1 LTVGAVEGAVTAV
14 SDAGTERKRW
24 LVLGVICTAQLMV
37 VLDLTVMNIALPS
50 AQRALHFST
59 ADRQWVVTA
68 YSLAA
73 GSLLLAGA
81 KLSDL
86 IGRKTTFLVGLI
98 GFAGVSA
105 IGGAS
110 TNFTT
115 LVAARAFQG
124 VFSAVL
130 VPTSL
135 ALLITS
141 FTAPKDRARALGIF
155 GAVAAGGGAIGLL
168 LGGALTDYL
177 SWRWT
182 LYINLVFAGIALV
195 GGILL
200 LDRQTSRDKFEL
212 DVPGLLLASSGL
224 FCIVF
229 GFSNA
234 ATHSWHSSGTWGTL
248 AAGVALLV
256 LFAIWIGRAASP
268 LLPARILLDRTRAG
282 GYISVFISALCLFA
296 MFFFLTYY
304 LQRTLGYS
312 PIKTGLAFL
321 PNSAVLAVAAN
332 LATIVF
338 LPRVGPRPVVFFGLI
353 IAAGAMAWLAQLGAH
368 TSYSKGILGPILLAG
383 FGFGLV
389 FAAAFTAGTYGVE
402 PHDAGVASATVS
414 VGQQLGA
421 SVGTALLNTLFASA
435 ITSYLATHTSTSSN
449 SATLNELA
457 QAHGY
462 DRAFWWTSGIAV
474 GGAVI
479 AGALLRGGLLADP
492 ARVAPVGAQ
501 PAGELN
507 TAGT

>member
-1 LTVGAVEGAVTAV
+1 MSAIEGAVTAV
-14 SDAGTERKRW
+14 SDPGTELKRW
-24 LVLGVICTAQLMV
+24 LTLGVICTAQLMV
-37 VLDLTVMNIALPS
+37 VLDLTVMNMALPS

-73 GSLLLAGA
+73 ASLLLAGG
-81 KLSDL
+81 KVSDL
-86 IGRKTTFLVGLI
+86 IGRKTAFLVGLI

-105 IGGAS
+105 IGGAA

-115 LVAARAFQG
+115 LVAARALQG

-130 VPTSL
+130 VPTSW

-141 FTAPKDRARALGIF
+141 FASPKDRAKALGVF

-200 LDRQTSRDKFEL
+200 LDRQTTREKFEL
-212 DVPGLLLASSGL
+212 DIPGLLLVSSGL

-248 AAGVALLV
+248 AAGVVLLA

-268 LLPARILLDRTRAG
+268 LLPARILLDRTRAA
-282 GYISVFISALCLFA
+282 GYISVFIAALCLFA

-304 LQRTLGYS
+304 LQRALGYS
-312 PIKTGLAFL
+312 PIRTGVAFL
-321 PNSAVLAVAAN
+321 PNSAVLAIAAN
-332 LATIVF
+332 LPTIVF
-338 LPRVGPRPVVFFGLI
+338 LPRVAPP
-353 IAAGAMAWLAQLGAH
+353 
-368 TSYSKGILGPILLAG
+368 P
-383 FGFGLV
+383 LV
-389 FAAAFTAGTYGVE
+389 
-402 PHDAGVASATVS
+402 
-414 VGQQLGA
+414 L
-421 SVGTALLNTLFASA
+421 
-435 ITSYLATHTSTSSN
+435 
-449 SATLNELA
+449 
-457 QAHGY
+457 
-462 DRAFWWTSGIAV
+462 
-474 GGAVI
+474 
-479 AGALLRGGLLADP
+479 
-492 ARVAPVGAQ
+492 
-501 PAGELN
+501 
-507 TAGT
+507 

>member
-1 LTVGAVEGAVTAV
+1 MSAGERAVTPASGV
-14 SDAGTERKRW
+14 GTDRKRW
-24 LVLGVICTAQLMV
+24 LALGVICTAQLMV

-68 YSLAA
+68 YTLAA
-73 GSLLLAGA
+73 GSLLLAGG

-86 IGRKTTFLVGLI
+86 LGRRTTFLIGLV

-110 TNFTT
+110 TNFST
-115 LVAARAFQG
+115 LVGARAFQG

-141 FTAPKDRARALGIF
+141 FSSPKDRAKALGIF
-155 GAVAAGGGAIGLL
+155 GAIAAGGGAIGLV

-182 LYINLVFAGIALV
+182 LYINLVFAGVAFV

-200 LDRQTSRDKFEL
+200 LDRESSREKFEL
-212 DVPGLLLASSGL
+212 DVPGLLLASIGL

-234 ATHSWHSSGTWGTL
+234 ATHGWHSAGTWGTL
-248 AAGVALLV
+248 AVGVVLLA
-256 LFAIWIGRAASP
+256 LFASWIARVERP
-268 LLPARILLDRTRAG
+268 LLPARILLDRTRAA

-312 PIKTGLAFL
+312 PIKTGVAFL
-321 PNSAVLAVAAN
+321 PSSAALAIAAN
-332 LATIVF
+332 LATIVL
-338 LPRVGPRPVVFFGLI
+338 LPRVGPRSIVCFGLLL
-353 IAAGAMAWLAQLGAH
+353 AGGAMAWLAQLGTH
-368 TSYSKGILGPILLAG
+368 TSYASGILGPILLAG
-383 FGFGLV
+383 LGFGLV
-389 FAAAFTAGTYGVE
+389 FAVAFTAGTYGVE
-402 PHDAGVASATVS
+402 PHDASVASATVS

-435 ITSYLATHTSTSSN
+435 VTAYLATHTSTSTDG
-449 SATLNELA
+449 AALNEHA

-462 DRAFWWTSGIAV
+462 DTAFWWTSGIAV
-474 GGAVI
+474 AGAVI
-479 AGALLRGGLLADP
+479 AGVLLRGGLLANP
-492 ARVAPVGAQ
+492 ATAAQVSAQ
-501 PAGELN
+501 PVPDPG
-507 TAGT
+507 

>member
-1 LTVGAVEGAVTAV
+1 
-14 SDAGTERKRW
+14 
-24 LVLGVICTAQLMV
+24 VLGVICTAQLMV

-73 GSLLLAGA
+73 ASLLLAGG
-81 KLSDL
+81 KLSDF
-86 IGRKTTFLVGLI
+86 IGRKTAFLVGLI

-110 TNFTT
+110 TNFAT

-124 VFSAVL
+124 VFSAVV
-130 VPTSL
+130 VPASL

-141 FTAPKDRARALGIF
+141 FTSPKDRAKALGVF

-182 LYINLVFAGIALV
+182 LYINLVFAGVAFV

-200 LDRQTSRDKFEL
+200 LDRHTREKFEL
-212 DVPGLLLASSGL
+212 DVPGLLFASLGL
-224 FCIVF
+224 FSIVF

-234 ATHSWHSSGTWGTL
+234 ATHSWHSSGTWGAL
-248 AAGVALLV
+248 AAGVVLLS
-256 LFAIWIGRAASP
+256 LFAIWIGRAATP

-312 PIKTGLAFL
+312 PIRTGLAFL
-321 PNSAVLAVAAN
+321 PNSAVLAIAAN
-332 LATIVF
+332 LATIVL
-338 LPRVGPRPVVFFGLI
+338 LPRVGPRLVVFSGLI
-353 IAAGAMAWLAQLGAH
+353 IASGAMAWLAQLGPH

-435 ITSYLATHTSTSSN
+435 VASYLATHASTSSN
-449 SATLNELA
+449 SATLNQLA

-462 DRAFWWTSGIAV
+462 DRAFSWTSGIAV

-479 AGALLRGGLLADP
+479 AGSLLRGGRLADP
-492 ARVAPVGAQ
+492 AVGVKS
-501 PAGELN
+501 G
-507 TAGT
+507 

>member
-1 LTVGAVEGAVTAV
+1 MTMSAVGGAVTAV
-14 SDAGTERKRW
+14 SDPGTERKRW
-24 LVLGVICTAQLMV
+24 LALGVICTAQLMV

-50 AQRALHFST
+50 AQHALHFST

-73 GSLLLAGA
+73 ASLLLAGG

-86 IGRKTTFLVGLI
+86 IGHRTAFLVGLI

-141 FTAPKDRARALGIF
+141 FTSPKDRAKALGVF

-200 LDRQTSRDKFEL
+200 LDRHETQEKFEL
-212 DVPGLLLASSGL
+212 DVPGLLLVSGGL
-224 FCIVF
+224 FSIVF

-234 ATHSWHSSGTWGTL
+234 ATHSWSSSGTWGAL
-248 AAGVALLV
+248 AGGVVLLT
-256 LFAIWIGRAASP
+256 LFAIWIGRAAKP
-268 LLPARILLDRTRAG
+268 LLPPRILLDRTRAG

-332 LATIVF
+332 LATIV
-338 LPRVGPRPVVFFGLI
+338 LIPRVGPRPIVFAGLV
-353 IAAGAMAWLAQLGAH
+353 IAAGAMAWLAQLGVH

-389 FAAAFTAGTYGVE
+389 FASAFTAGTYGVE
-402 PHDAGVASATVS
+402 PHDASVASATVS

-435 ITSYLATHTSTSSN
+435 VASYLATHTSTPGSG
-449 SATLNELA
+449 ATLNELA

-462 DRAFWWTSGIAV
+462 DRAFWWTSGIAL

-479 AGALLRGGLLADP
+479 AGALLRGGMLADP
-492 ARVAPVGAQ
+492 ARVATASTQ
-501 PAGELN
+501 PTGDLN
-507 TAGT
+507 AAGT